1 MTAIGRLLARA
12 IDLSTLLGL
21 VAVALMMVHITLD
34 VAGKFLLNE
43 PVPATIAMVSSY
55 YMVVVAFLA
64 LALAETRNGHITVEV
79 LTEFFP
85 MRVQKHLYSWTYVIS
100 ALIYGI
106 LTVRAWEEA
115 QRAHGTGTFI
125 MEQGTKLITWP
136 SYYLL
141 PIGTGLMTIVVLYR
155 FLVYLTGAKSGLG
168 EVPTLEKAAGPDI
181 PPEPASADGQQR

>member
-21 VAVALMMVHITLD
+21 VAVALMMLHITID
-34 VAGKFLLNE
+34 VTGKFLLNE

-64 LALAETRNGHITVEV
+64 LALAETRNSHITVEV

-85 MRVQKHLYSWTYVIS
+85 MRVQRHLYSWTYLVS
-100 ALIYGI
+100 ALVYGVI
-106 LTVRAWEEA
+106 TYRAWEEA
-115 QRAHGTGTFI
+115 QRAHATGTFI
-125 MEQGTKLITWP
+125 MEQSTKLITWP

-141 PIGTGLMTIVVLYR
+141 PIGTGLMTVVVLYR
-155 FLVYLTGAKSGLG
+155 FLIYLTGAKSGLG
-168 EVPTLEKAAGPDI
+168 EVPTLEKRPGPDV
-181 PPEPASADGQQR
+181 PDPASADGQQR